1 MNTNNNMDM
10 NMNNNMMNMQMFAVG
25 DRISYQNK
33 EGTVSRINILGMRP
47 CCAIQVVWDD
57 TTKISQILQMAQ
69 LNDVV
74 KL

>member
-1 MNTNNNMDM
+1 MNSE
-10 NMNNNMMNMQMFAVG
+10 MNMQMFVVG
-25 DRISYQNK
+25 DRISYNGD
-33 EGTVSRINILGMRP
+33 EGTVSRTNILGMRP

-57 TTKISQILQMAQ
+57 STKISQILQMNQ